1 MAIKEVFKPTQPH
14 LSVLFQVSL
23 LLDLLSVWEW
33 LWCLLKF
40 TKALAAEGLFPKTH
54 GFKAV
59 PSGALTVVRHSQ
71 GFRGLCKT
79 PGAGMGL
86 AQHLL
91 TQESSCPSLMPV
103 LVIGL

>member
-14 LSVLFQVSL
+14 LSALFQVSL

-33 LWCLLKF
+33 LWSHLKF

-71 GFRGLCKT
+71 GFRGLCKR
-79 PGAGMGL
+79 L